1 MEIRKRE
8 LLIRKIK
15 ENNGIITTK
24 EVINLGIHKDVLKE
38 LTIKKEL
45 EKITNGLYALP
56 SENIDEYLYFSYRIP
71 KGIFSHETAAYLQ
84 GLSTWMPLVYVMTVK
99 VGDNVSRV
107 KSVRD
112 NIIFK
117 YVKKDY
123 YDIGKINMVSPFGRE
138 ISVYDKERT
147 ILDIIKDKDRIDV
160 QVFSE
165 VIKSYFASK
174 EKNLLKL
181 SKYAIMMNMEYA
193 LKQYSEML
201 QNTGTDKRSD

>member
-1 MEIRKRE
+1 MLFRSEF
-8 LLIRKIK
+8 
-15 ENNGIITTK
+15 
-24 EVINLGIHKDVLKE
+24 
-38 LTIKKEL
+38 
-45 EKITNGLYALP
+45 EKIANGLYVLP
-56 SENIDEYLYFSYRIP
+56 DENIDEYLYFSYRIP

-84 GLSTWMPLVYVMTVK
+84 GLSTRMPLVYVMTVK

-107 KSVRD
+107 KSARD

-123 YDIGKINMVSPFGRE
+123 YDIGKITITSPFGRE

-147 ILDIIKDKDRIDV
+147 ILDIIKDKDRIDA

-165 VIKSYFASK
+165 AIKSYFAGK

-181 SKYAIMMNMEYA
+181 SKYAIKMNMEQA
-193 LKQYSEML
+193 LKRY
-201 QNTGTDKRSD
+201 K

>member
-24 EVINLGIHKDVLKE
+24 EVMNLGIHKDVLKE

-56 SENIDEYLYFSYRIP
+56 SENIDEYLYFSYKT

-84 GLSTWMPLVYVMTVK
+84 GLSTRMPLVYVMTVK

-107 KSVRD
+107 KSARD

-123 YDIGKINMVSPFGRE
+123 YDIGKITITSPFGRE

-147 ILDIIKDKDRIDV
+147 ILDIIKDKERIDV

-165 VIKSYFASK
+165 VIKSYFANK

-193 LKQYSEML
+193 LKQYSEVL
-201 QNTGTDKRSD
+201 L

>member
-1 MEIRKRE
+1 MVQKEI
-8 LLIRKIK
+8 LLK
-15 ENNGIITTK
+15 EMNKNNGIISTK
-24 EVINLGIHKDVLKE
+24 EVLEFGIHKDVLKE
-38 LTIKKEL
+38 LTEKKEII
-45 EKITNGLYALP
+45 KIANGLYGLP
-56 SENIDEYLYFSYRIP
+56 NEEIDEYIYFSHRVP

-84 GLSTWMPLVYVMTVK
+84 GLSTRMPLIYVMTVK

-107 KSVRD
+107 KSARD

-123 YDIGKINMVSPFGRE
+123 YDIGKITITSPFGRE

-147 ILDIIKDKDRIDV
+147 ILDIIKDKDRIDA

-165 VIKSYFASK
+165 AIKSYFTGK

-181 SKYAIMMNMEYA
+181 SKYAIKMNMEQA
-193 LKQYSEML
+193 LKRYTEVL
-201 QNTGTDKRSD
+201 L